1 MRDEERNAKNAK
13 NTAAKHTY
21 LKRKEKF
28 QLMIQRHTIPLI
40 HTLEKLLFVIIFQQR
55 VVVVVH
61 IQYIYMYVCIHAYRI
76 V

>member
-1 MRDEERNAKNAK
+1 MRRETPKTPK
-13 NTAAKHTY
+13 TQQPNTH

-55 VVVVVH
+55 VVVVVVH
-61 IQYIYMYVCIHAYRI
+61 IQMYAYMYTELYR
-76 V
+76 

>member
-13 NTAAKHTY
+13 NTSAKHTY

-55 VVVVVH
+55 VVVVVVH
-61 IQYIYMYVCIHAYRI
+61 IQMYAYMYTELYR
-76 V
+76 